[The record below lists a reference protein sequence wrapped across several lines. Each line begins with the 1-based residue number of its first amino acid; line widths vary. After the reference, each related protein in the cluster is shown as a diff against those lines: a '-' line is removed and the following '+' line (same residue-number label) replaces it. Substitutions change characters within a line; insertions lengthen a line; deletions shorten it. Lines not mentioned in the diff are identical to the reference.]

1 LSDRKEK
8 KMARPTTN
16 AERLVMIS
24 VQGKVAPPTARGDF
38 QVDHEG
44 KPFVLPGSGGIVYNV
59 RTGDSVYGWIGDH
72 IEPGVSTVAD
82 EKDRSSKIN
91 AGYNFYACIGNDAI
105 VVSDDAKGSR
115 GTVTGHHGG
124 AEHVLI
130 DFPEDVLEKL
140 TLESKFLIR
149 ACGQGLELLD
159 YPQIKVYNL
168 DPRFFDKMAVED
180 MSGKIRVAVA
190 AVVPGKLMGS
200 GIGSTRMAAG
210 DYDIMTADKET
221 LKENGLERLRFGD
234 IVAIADH
241 DNTYGRCYR
250 KGAITIGVV
259 IHSDCRFAGH
269 GPGVCTIMSCATP
282 LIEPAIGEGANIAD
296 ILKLR

>member
-1 LSDRKEK
+1 
-8 KMARPTTN
+8 MAKPTTN

-24 VQGKVAPPTARGDF
+24 VQGKVASPTARGDF

-59 RTGDSVYGWIGDH
+59 KTGDPVYGWIGDH

-82 EKDRSSKIN
+82 EKDRLSKIN
-91 AGYNFYACIGNDAI
+91 AGYNFCACIGNEAI
-105 VVSDDAKGSR
+105 VVSDEAKGSR

-130 DFPEDVLEKL
+130 DFPNDVLEKL

-168 DPRFFDKMAVED
+168 DPRLFDKMAIED
-180 MSGKIRVAVA
+180 MSGKIGVPVA
-190 AVVPGKLMGS
+190 AIVPGKLMGS
-200 GIGSTRMAAG
+200 GVGSTRMAAG
-210 DYDIMTADKET
+210 DYDIMTSDKEA

-234 IVAIADH
+234 IVAITDH

-269 GPGVCTIMSCATP
+269 GPGVCTIISCATP
-282 LIEPAIGEGANIAD
+282 LIEPEIREGANIAD
-296 ILKLR
+296 ILGLR

>member
-1 LSDRKEK
+1 MPKP
-8 KMARPTTN
+8 ATN
-16 AERLVMIS
+16 AESLVMIS
-24 VQGKVAPPTARGDF
+24 VQGKVASPTARGDF
-38 QVDHEG
+38 EVDHEG

-59 RTGDSVYGWIGDH
+59 KVGDLVYGWTGDH

-82 EKDRSSKIN
+82 EKDRFSKIN
-91 AGYNFYACIGNDAI
+91 AGYNFYACIGNEVI
-105 VVSDDAKGSR
+105 VVSEEAKGSK

-130 DFPEDVLEKL
+130 DFPDDVLKKL

-149 ACGQGLELLD
+149 AQGQGLELLD

-168 DPRFFDKMAVED
+168 DPQLFDKMGIED
-180 MSGKIRVAVA
+180 LNGKIQVPVA
-190 AVVPGKLMGS
+190 ATVPGKLMGS
-200 GIGSTRMAAG
+200 GVGSTRMAAG
-210 DYDIMTADKET
+210 DYDIMTSDKEA
-221 LKENGLERLRFGD
+221 LKEYGLGRLRFGD
-234 IVAIADH
+234 IVAITDH

-269 GPGVCTIMSCATP
+269 GPGVCTILSCAKP
-282 LIEPAIGEGANIAD
+282 LIEPKLQEGANIAD
-296 ILKLR
+296 ILKIGRARRG